1 MALDEVAHYGPR
13 HQDLRCLQSQLHVF
27 SSLVLKELTGHL
39 LVFWIFWVIPSHQEL
54 SKLRLDVIDVCT
66 HETHV
71 FRTRTKQ
78 NKCSAQNNQ
87 IFNNNTHF
95 FTILQL
101 GLINGLLRVN
111 IRQFFLPC
119 LSLVGRTLLCFL
131 IEKLY

>member
-1 MALDEVAHYGPR
+1 MAHYEPH

-39 LVFWIFWVIPSHQEL
+39 LVFWLFWVILSHQEL

-78 NKCSAQNNQ
+78 NKCSTQNNQ

-95 FTILQL
+95 FTILQFGIDKWTPQGKYQAIL
-101 GLINGLLRVN
+101 FALFVTRRKNVIV
-111 IRQFFLPC
+111 FFDREAIL
-119 LSLVGRTLLCFL
+119 
-131 IEKLY
+131 KQ